1 MMTQTKDNNQLPDYI
16 LDLLLLQQQNQ
27 LSSQQVKEL
36 DEYFQNNPESKFL
49 MEIVSKSTMLLE
61 LEQIDAE
68 KAAQKLPP
76 LQKAKTFKLYR
87 QIAAWAAIVVI
98 FLSISW
104 FAYDSLKE
112 ESMEVKSQVAED
124 SPEIQQK
131 AILKLGDGRSISLD
145 NEQNKQIDE
154 GLVHIENK
162 PGEKLTYNFSDNLNQ
177 LASNHTLIVPSG
189 ARYELTLADGT
200 KVWMNAESEL
210 VYPTVFNTNE
220 RRVQLKG
227 EAFFEVTKNPDQ
239 PFIVEAEGNEI
250 RVLGTS
256 FNISAYDNDPSFQAT
271 LVSGKVNLKTENGE
285 SVSLE
290 PGQLAEVNQTSH
302 EVLLKKVDTK
312 LYTSW
317 RDDILYFKDIEMS
330 ALMNKLERWYGVDIQ
345 IMNPDKEKIR
355 FSGAMENQKDLDF
368 ILHLIAQTTSIK
380 IEKQEDKILIY

>member
-1 MMTQTKDNNQLPDYI
+1 MMTQTKNNNQLPDYI
-16 LDLLLLQQQNQ
+16 LDLLLLQQQNRLTQEQEKQ
-27 LSSQQVKEL
+27 LNS
-36 DEYFQNNPESKFL
+36 YFLEHPDS
-49 MEIVSKSTMLLE
+49 EIVSKIIFKGQLQHQLD
-61 LEQIDAE
+61 QIDAE
-68 KAAQKLPP
+68 KAAQKFPP
-76 LQKAKTFKLYR
+76 FQKTKTFKLYR
-87 QIAAWAAIVVI
+87 LVAAWAAVGAL

-104 FAYDSLKE
+104 LVYDSLKE
-112 ESMEVKSQVAED
+112 EYIEVKSQVVEA

-145 NEQNKQIDE
+145 NEQNKQIEE

-162 PGEKLTYNFSDNLNQ
+162 PGEKLTYNSSDNLNQ

-200 KVWMNAESEL
+200 KVWMNAASEL
-210 VYPTVFNTNE
+210 TYPTVFNTNE

-227 EAFFEVTKNPDQ
+227 EAFFDVTKNPDQ
-239 PFIVEAEGNEI
+239 PFIVEAQGNEI
-250 RVLGTS
+250 SVLGTS
-256 FNISAYDNDPSFQAT
+256 FNILAYDNDPNFQAT

-290 PGQLAEVNQTSH
+290 PGQLAEVSQTSH
-302 EVLLKKVDTK
+302 EIKLKEVDTR

-317 RDDILYFKDIEMS
+317 RDDVLYFKDIEMVV
-330 ALMNKLERWYGVDIQ
+330 LMNKLERWYGIDIQ
-345 IMNPDKEKIR
+345 IMNPEKEKIR

>member
-1 MMTQTKDNNQLPDYI
+1 MTQTKDNNQLPDYI

-27 LSSQQVKEL
+27 LNSQQVKEL
-36 DEYFQNNPESKFL
+36 DEYFQNNPESKYL
-49 MEIVSKSTMLLE
+49 MEIVSKSTMLHE

-76 LQKAKTFKLYR
+76 LQKAKTFNLYK
-87 QIAAWAAIVVI
+87 QIASWAAIVVI

-112 ESMEVKSQVAED
+112 ESMEVKSQVAVD

-145 NEQNKQIDE
+145 NEQNKQIEE

-345 IMNPDKEKIR
+345 IMNPEKEKIR